1 MRTWLRMEWLS
12 HIRYH
17 GVLLWNDVTIDWLS
31 VGTWFDTFSAPD
43 VRMWRHGLVYL
54 LFVAQTIRFGMPNV
68 CSTKEEWVQHHIENH
83 EVCNNNDTWVGFR
96 LGEAPILNI
105 KLPLSKDL
113 SLLRCKIG
121 WDKVAYWLQRCQW
134 LLLTEFVKG
143 RT

>member
-1 MRTWLRMEWLS
+1 MS

-43 VRMWRHGLVYL
+43 VRMWRRGLVYL
-54 LFVAQTIRFGMPNV
+54 LFVAQTIWFGMPNV
-68 CSTKEEWVQHHIENH
+68 CSTKEEWVQHHFENH

-121 WDKVAYWLQRCQW
+121 
-134 LLLTEFVKG
+134 
-143 RT
+143 